1 MGNKLLPRVLL
12 PLLTIAMLITGC
24 SSEETTGETTPVPA
38 VGTATATTAVQEP
51 TPVSAPLPIVEDAE
65 NERPAALPTADEPT
79 PLPTAE
85 EQSGDVQLRI
95 LAINDLHGHIATS
108 SDSFG
113 GVGRADYLAA
123 NIASA
128 RAEAENSILVSAGDL
143 IGASPL
149 ISALFHDEPTIEAM
163 NLMGLDI
170 NSVGNHEFDE
180 GSAELR
186 RMQAGGPHP
195 VDGDL
200 DGPPFGGADFQ
211 FIAANVIDNA
221 TGETVFPSYAVRDFQ
236 GIGVAFIG
244 ITLEG
249 TGAIVARSSVA
260 GLTFLDEAETVNALV
275 PELREMGIEAIVVLL
290 HEGGWSDGGWS
301 DCGSGLSG
309 PVADVARRLD
319 GAVDLVVAGHT
330 NDEFVCQVDGLWVTM
345 ADTRG
350 RLFTVIDATL
360 DRRSGDLRVREIEN
374 RPNSQ
379 DGVTPEPALTELIDK
394 YQAMAA
400 PRANA
405 VIGSLTA
412 DIVRKQNEAGE
423 SPLGDVIADA
433 QLAATSGA
441 DSGGAV
447 VAFTNSGG
455 IRADMRFASSGD
467 EANGELT
474 YAEAFAVQPF
484 GNSLVTMSLTGSQVD
499 ALLEQQFG
507 GADVESR
514 NVLQVSQGFVYTW
527 DAAKPPG
534 DRVDASGIS
543 IDGVKVD
550 PDARYRVTVNS
561 YLADGGSGFSV
572 LTEGTERTGG
582 MIDIDALAAY
592 FASAGVVS
600 PGPQDRITRL
610 N

>member
-12 PLLTIAMLITGC
+12 PLLTVAMLITGC
-24 SSEETTGETTPVPA
+24 SSEETTGETTPIPA
-38 VGTATATTAVQEP
+38 VGTATATAAVQEP
-51 TPVSAPLPIVEDAE
+51 APVSAPPPIVEYAE
-65 NERPAALPTADEPT
+65 NERPAALPTGDEPT

-85 EQSGDVQLRI
+85 EQNGDVQLRI

-123 NIASA
+123 NIGAA

-163 NLMGLDI
+163 NLMGLEI

-180 GSAELR
+180 GPAELQ
-186 RMQAGGPHP
+186 RMQVGGPHP

-200 DGPPFGGADFQ
+200 DDTPFGGADFQ

-221 TGETVFPSYAVRDFQ
+221 TGETVFPPYAVRDFQ
-236 GIGVAFIG
+236 GIRVAFIG
-244 ITLEG
+244 VTLEG

-260 GLTFLDEAETVNALV
+260 GLTFLDEAETVNALAT
-275 PELREMGIEAIVVLL
+275 ELREMGIEAIVVLL
-290 HEGGWSDGGWS
+290 HEGGWSDGGQS

-309 PVADVARRLD
+309 PVVDVARRLD

-360 DRRSGDLRVREIEN
+360 DRQSGDLLVVEVEN

-394 YQAMAA
+394 YEALAA

-484 GNSLVTMSLTGSQVD
+484 GNSLVTMSLTGAQLD

-550 PDARYRVTVNS
+550 PDALYRVTVNS

-582 MIDIDALAAY
+582 MIDIDALTGY
-592 FASAGVVS
+592 FASAGAVS

>member
-1 MGNKLLPRVLL
+1 MV
-12 PLLTIAMLITGC
+12 
-24 SSEETTGETTPVPA
+24 S
-38 VGTATATTAVQEP
+38 TAV
-51 TPVSAPLPIVEDAE
+51 TTVEDAE
-65 NERPAALPTADEPT
+65 NERPTAAEPAPLPADE
-79 PLPTAE
+79 E
-85 EQSGDVQLRI
+85 RSGDVQLRI

-123 NIASA
+123 NIAAA

-149 ISALFHDEPTIEAM
+149 LSALFHNEPTIEAM

-170 NSVGNHEFDE
+170 NGVGNHEFDE
-180 GSAELR
+180 GPAELR

-200 DGPPFGGADFQ
+200 DGTPFGGADFQ
-211 FIAANVIDNA
+211 FLAANVIDNA
-221 TGETVFPSYAVRDFQ
+221 TGETVFPPYAVRDFQ
-236 GIGVAFIG
+236 GIRVAFIG

-260 GLTFLDEAETVNALV
+260 GLTFLDEAETVNALA

-290 HEGGWSDGGWS
+290 HEGGWSDGGRN

-309 PVADVARRLD
+309 PVVDVARRLD
-319 GAVDLVVAGHT
+319 GAVDIVVAGHT
-330 NDEFVCQVDGLWVTM
+330 NDEFICRVDGLWVTM

-360 DRRSGDLRVREIEN
+360 DRQSGDLRVVEIEN

-394 YQAMAA
+394 YEALAA
-400 PRANA
+400 PKANA

-412 DIVRKQNEAGE
+412 DIGRKQNEAGE

-433 QLAATSGA
+433 QLAATGGA

-447 VAFTNSGG
+447 AAFTNSGG

-467 EANGELT
+467 EADGELT

-484 GNSLVTMSLTGSQVD
+484 GNSLVTMSLTGVQVD

-514 NVLQVSQGFVYTW
+514 NVLQVSKGFVYTW
-527 DAAKPPG
+527 DAAKPLG

-550 PDARYRVTVNS
+550 PEALYRVTVNS

-582 MIDIDALAAY
+582 MIDLDALTAY
-592 FASAGVVS
+592 FDSAGVVS

>member
-1 MGNKLLPRVLL
+1 MLHVLL
-12 PLLTIAMLITGC
+12 LLTAAMLLTGC
-24 SSEETTGETTPVPA
+24 SSGETTPVPA
-38 VGTATATTAVQEP
+38 VGTPTAVPALEATGAPAVEGP
-51 TPVSAPLPIVEDAE
+51 TMVSTAVTTVEDAE
-65 NERPAALPTADEPT
+65 NERPTAAEPA
-79 PLPTAE
+79 PLPAAE
-85 EQSGDVQLRI
+85 ERSGDVQLRI

-123 NIASA
+123 NIAAA

-149 ISALFHDEPTIEAM
+149 LSALYHDEPTIEAM

-170 NSVGNHEFDE
+170 NGVGNHEFDE
-180 GSAELR
+180 GPAELR

-200 DGPPFGGADFQ
+200 DGTPFGGADFQ
-211 FIAANVIDNA
+211 FLAANVIDNA
-221 TGETVFPSYAVRDFQ
+221 TGETVFPPYAVRDFQ
-236 GIGVAFIG
+236 GIRVAFIG

-249 TGAIVARSSVA
+249 TGGIVARSSVA
-260 GLTFLDEAETVNALV
+260 GLTFLDEAETVNALA
-275 PELREMGIEAIVVLL
+275 PELREMEIEAIVVLL
-290 HEGGWSDGGWS
+290 HEGGWSDGGRS

-330 NDEFVCQVDGLWVTM
+330 NDEFVCRVEGLWVTM

-360 DRRSGDLRVREIEN
+360 DRESGDLRVMEIEN

-394 YQAMAA
+394 YEALAA
-400 PRANA
+400 PRANT

-412 DIVRKQNEAGE
+412 DIGRKQNEAGE

-433 QLAATSGA
+433 QLAATGGA

-447 VAFTNSGG
+447 AAFTNSGG

-467 EANGELT
+467 EADGELT

-484 GNSLVTMSLTGSQVD
+484 GNSLVTMSLTGAQVD

-514 NVLQVSQGFVYTW
+514 NVLQVSKGFVYTW

-550 PDARYRVTVNS
+550 PEALYRVTVNS

-582 MIDIDALAAY
+582 MIDLDALAAY
-592 FASAGVVS
+592 FDSAGVVS